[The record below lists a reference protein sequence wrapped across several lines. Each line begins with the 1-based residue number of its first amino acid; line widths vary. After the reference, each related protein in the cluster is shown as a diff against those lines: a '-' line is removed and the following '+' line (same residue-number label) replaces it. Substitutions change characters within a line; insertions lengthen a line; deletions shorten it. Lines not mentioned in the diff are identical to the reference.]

1 MKLRAVYWLAAA
13 FVINFFAVGSF
24 ILGEY
29 YTRLCGISFPYAAS
43 HFSRL
48 AILAQRGD
56 AQALLSR
63 ARCVSSKGTS
73 RWADD
78 SAGPQGHLQR
88 ISLNII

>member
-1 MKLRAVYWLAAA
+1 MYWLAAPFA
-13 FVINFFAVGSF
+13 INFFAVGSF

-43 HFSRL
+43 NPSKL

-88 ISLNII
+88 ISLNFI

>member
-1 MKLRAVYWLAAA
+1 MRGAP
-13 FVINFFAVGSF
+13 ISGRGSHTEEGYNTSAL

-29 YTRLCGISFPYAAS
+29 YSRLCGISFSHVAS
-43 HFSRL
+43 NLSRL
-48 AILAQRGD
+48 AILDQRGD

-63 ARCVSSKGTS
+63 TRCVSSKETS

-88 ISLNII
+88 ISLNSI